1 MHANTMSTRTVVCNP
16 RHVRREVCRR
26 TEADLCVRPCS
37 SRNRKARQNKR
48 HRGVRKRVRTHT
60 HTRSHTHTHK
70 QTCCLLP
77 APATKW
83 KVPFPLITAVGSGHL
98 SKIQFSGSKRVAV
111 GAASEN
117 EQLRARVLI
126 ISYFRCSLPHLVI
139 KSHIR
144 PTRRTFFFP
153 PPRIIDLF
161 AEEYAWGFSAEPQQ
175 HRYKARG
182 LMCRVDEARKTKVA
196 MRLRT
201 VSLQSKQDWL

>member
-1 MHANTMSTRTVVCNP
+1 MRSPLQQQEQEGETKQ
-16 RHVRREVCRR
+16 
-26 TEADLCVRPCS
+26 EAPWS
-37 SRNRKARQNKR
+37 QEASAY
-48 HRGVRKRVRTHT
+48 T

-77 APATKW
+77 APASKW

-126 ISYFRCSLPHLVI
+126 ISFFRCSLPHLVI
-139 KSHIR
+139 KSHFR
-144 PTRRTFFFP
+144 PTRRTFCFP
-153 PPRIIDLF
+153 PPRIMDLF

-182 LMCRVDEARKTKVA
+182 LMCRC
-196 MRLRT
+196 
-201 VSLQSKQDWL
+201 